1 MSFKTTVLGMGFAI
15 AMVASEARA
24 VTPQVFLT
32 VVDTVLCP
40 NVNDP
45 TGALNSRL
53 LTVRM
58 NNPVVHVGGYQISLS
73 ISDPSIINFGYTSID
88 TVPPYWRYFTDC
100 SPPPCHPDSV
110 LECPDSCFNHNSQV
124 VTQGTRSANFD
135 FVSSDRL
142 SEIVLQVNGIVQT
155 SGGGPV
161 LQPGNGVLFRVPL
174 KIFPISDS
182 VPLSQRQVKIFLDSI
197 YTTVSDSS
205 GNTVWRADST
215 TTLSLTHGTVT
226 IPYSTKGDCNFDCVL
241 SATDAVIEMGY
252 VFLGSPL
259 PLPSPA
265 VADVN
270 CDGVWTASD
279 VVLELNKIFLG
290 SPFPC

>member
-1 MSFKTTVLGMGFAI
+1 MSFKTTVIGMGLAI
-15 AMVASEARA
+15 AMVANEAWA

-40 NVNDP
+40 NVSDP
-45 TGALNSRL
+45 TGALKTRL

-58 NNPVVHVGGYQISLS
+58 NNPVVHVGGYSISLA
-73 ISDPSIINFGYTSID
+73 ISDPSIINFGYNDID
-88 TVPPYWRYFTDC
+88 TIPPDTVIFFDP
-100 SPPPCHPDSV
+100 SPPPGRWDTIIT
-110 LECPDSCFNHNSQV
+110 CPNYCYNYSTPVD
-124 VTQGTRSANFD
+124 TAGTRSSGFD
-135 FVSSDRL
+135 LIHGTRIT
-142 SEIVLQVNGIVQT
+142 EIVVQVTGDPQ
-155 SGGGPV
+155 SGTGPV
-161 LQPGNGVLFRVPL
+161 MQPGNGVLFRVPL

-205 GNTVWRADST
+205 GNTAWRVLDG
-215 TTLSLTHGTVT
+215 TLSLTNGTVT